1 MTRYELTSFDSKKI
15 SVVEWGVENPVGII
29 LISHGMCE
37 HALRY
42 DRFAKAMNMAG
53 YLVVADDHR
62 AHGKTDP
69 EIPGYSDGD
78 IFNDTLKD
86 MAMILKKYGE
96 DYPNLKKIL
105 FGHSYGSFLSQRF
118 IEEYHTY
125 IDGAILGGSANMKG
139 ILPVAGGVVASI
151 GGFFKGK
158 NKPAKFINHITFDN
172 YNKQLGGKS
181 FISSIEE
188 ECLRYNE
195 DPDCGYICSNAFYK
209 YFFNGLK
216 QIYKAKNIEK
226 LNRDLPMLIIS
237 GAKDPVGEFSKSTTK
252 LYEMYKA
259 CGVKD
264 VTLKLY
270 DGVYHEYLNDTS
282 KEEATNDILTFA
294 NKIISA

>member
-1 MTRYELTSFDSKKI
+1 MRRFELSAYDGKKI
-15 SVVEWGVENPVGII
+15 SVVEWGVESPIGII

-37 HALRY
+37 HAMRY
-42 DRFAKAMNMAG
+42 DRFAKAMNQAG

-62 AHGKTDP
+62 AHGQTDP

-86 MAMILKKYGE
+86 MATILKKYGE
-96 DYPNLKKIL
+96 EYPDLKKVL

-125 IDGAILGGSANMKG
+125 IDGVILGGSANMKG
-139 ILPVAGGVVASI
+139 ILPLAGGMVAGLGCTFV
-151 GGFFKGK
+151 GK
-158 NKPAKFINHITFDN
+158 KKPAKFINHITFDN

-188 ECLRYNE
+188 ECARYIK
-195 DPDCGYICSNAFYK
+195 DPDCGYICSYAFYK
-209 YFFNGLK
+209 YFFNGLR
-216 QIYKAKNIEK
+216 QIYKAKNLAK
-226 LNRDLPMLIIS
+226 LNRELPMLIIS

-252 LYEMYKA
+252 LYNMYKME
-259 CGVKD
+259 GVKD

-270 DGVYHEYLNDTS
+270 EGVYHEYLNDTS
-282 KEEATNDILTFA
+282 KDESTNDILEFA
-294 NKIISA
+294 NKVINS